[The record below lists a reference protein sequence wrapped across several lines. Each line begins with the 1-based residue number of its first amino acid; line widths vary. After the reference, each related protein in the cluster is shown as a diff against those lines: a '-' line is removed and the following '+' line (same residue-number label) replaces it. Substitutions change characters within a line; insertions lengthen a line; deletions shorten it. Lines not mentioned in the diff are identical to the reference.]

1 MFAQKLDVHQFV
13 MYTFDLIMIL
23 AYQHWRTAALYLGI
37 GALYTVY
44 YLRYVVKNPVLACGN
59 PKFQRLL
66 QRCVPSLN
74 KPYWPTFLGFGT
86 HLQTVGHVAFQPF
99 VGKHNYR
106 SEKLSTPDGGEIVL
120 HWLEKQ
126 LADDATEPIVILIPG
141 LTGDS
146 QSIYV
151 KHMVDDVL
159 SVGCRAVVFNQRGFG
174 GAEIKTPRT
183 FCAGSTDDIHFVLSH
198 IHQSY
203 PDAPLLANG
212 ASIGGIML
220 LNYLAEYGS
229 RCVPLAGAMT
239 VSVAWDLVESAKS
252 LEQPVNSILYNYTL
266 TLNLIRLVKLKGIL
280 FKDHFDLPSVFKS
293 RSLREFDTHL
303 TVKVFG
309 YRDVHHYYSSSSPKG
324 KLSKITVPTLCLN
337 AADDAFSPI
346 HTIPLDEAKR
356 SPNVAIAMTSR
367 GGHCGF
373 MKGIFPS
380 GGKTY
385 MSEIFSE
392 FVSAIFNEGKDY
404 LSRD

>member
-1 MFAQKLDVHQFV
+1 
-13 MYTFDLIMIL
+13 MYTWDLMMIT
-23 AYQHWRTAALYLGI
+23 AYQHWRTAAVCVGL
-37 GALYTVY
+37 GALYAVY
-44 YLRYVVKNPVLACGN
+44 YLRYVVKKPVLACGN

-66 QRCVPSLN
+66 QTCIPSLT
-74 KPYWPTFLGFGT
+74 KPYWPTFLCFGT
-86 HLQTVGHVAFQPF
+86 HLQTVGHVAFQRF
-99 VGKHNYR
+99 VRKHSYR
-106 SEKLSTPDGGEIVL
+106 SEKLNTPDGGEIVL
-120 HWLEKQ
+120 HWLETQSK
-126 LADDATEPIVILIPG
+126 DDITEPIVVIIPG

-159 SVGCRAVVFNQRGFG
+159 RVGCRAVVFNQRGFG
-174 GAEIKTPRT
+174 GAELKTPRT

-198 IHQSY
+198 IHQTY

-252 LEQPVNSILYNYTL
+252 LELPVNSILYNLTL
-266 TLNLIRLVKLKGIL
+266 TLNLIKLVKEKGL
-280 FKDHFDLPSVFKS
+280 PFKEHYDMPSVCKS
-293 RSLREFDTHL
+293 RTLREFDSRL

-309 YRDVHHYYSSSSPKG
+309 YRDVHHYYSSSSPRG

-337 AADDAFSPI
+337 SADDAFSPI
-346 HTIPLDEAKR
+346 HTIPLDEARR
-356 SPNVAIAMTSR
+356 SSHVAIAMTSH

-380 GGKTY
+380 GRKTY
-385 MSEIFSE
+385 MSDVFSE
-392 FVSAIFNEGKDY
+392 YVSAIFNEGKDY
-404 LSRD
+404 LGRD

>member
-1 MFAQKLDVHQFV
+1 

-198 IHQSY
+198 IHQTY

-220 LNYLAEYGS
+220 LNYLAGQ
-229 RCVPLAGAMT
+229 PLAGAMT
-239 VSVAWDLVESAKS
+239 WISWNRPSRWSNQSTASFITTAS
-252 LEQPVNSILYNYTL
+252 SG
-266 TLNLIRLVKLKGIL
+266 LKGIL
-280 FKDHFDLPSVFKS
+280 FKDRYDLPSVFKS

-346 HTIPLDEAKR
+346 HICIYHK
-356 SPNVAIAMTSR
+356 
-367 GGHCGF
+367 
-373 MKGIFPS
+373 K
-380 GGKTY
+380 
-385 MSEIFSE
+385 
-392 FVSAIFNEGKDY
+392 
-404 LSRD
+404 